1 VTRIALRGL
10 ATRKLRS
17 ALTILA
23 IVLGVAMISGT
34 FTLTN
39 QINGAFDD
47 IFQQSNK
54 GIDTVVSPKKAFDSN
69 NGQEVALELPQS
81 LVATVGAVPG
91 VAKVAGDRSDQGV
104 LVVNGKALKPT
115 GGAPAIVATHN
126 DGFAISTKVVEGAFP
141 ATDTEVA
148 VDKKLA
154 DEHHLRV
161 GEDAAMATNQG
172 LQPVKIVGI
181 VKFPAATGGATFILD
196 TLAASQ
202 KWFDKPGQVSRIVA
216 AAQPG
221 ISQDELTRRVRA
233 ALAGQ
238 NVEVKT
244 GVQDAKDDAKDIND
258 AIGGFLTPA
267 LLAFGFVAVFVGAF
281 IIFNTFTIT
290 VAQRLREFALLR
302 TLGAS
307 RRQVLRSVIVEAL
320 LIGLAASLIGIA
332 AGFLVAIGIGALFDA
347 IGFGIPTRSA
357 QLTTNAVVWSL
368 VVGIGVTLVA
378 SLVPARRATR
388 IPPIAALREGA
399 ELPHGRF
406 YRWSWILAILL
417 ALGGAALIVN
427 GFSSNGT
434 TSQRLLGMGL
444 GALLVFI
451 GVAMTARYAVP
462 ALARVIGWPIER
474 IAGTTG
480 RLARENASRNPS
492 RTAITSAALMI
503 GLALVVF
510 VSVVADG
517 LKSSIRDAV
526 RGSLRADVLV
536 QSSTFGRLPGQ
547 VVPAVQNVDGIKL
560 ATGFYTE
567 SVKDQRNHSLG
578 LVGVVPNQLD
588 QMYSIKVK
596 QGTLADFEAIGRTDG
611 AAVDAQTAK
620 DRGWKLGSVVK
631 VHTQAGRSGSFTI
644 RAIYDDVRGT
654 FTGFL
659 VDRSA
664 FDRISTN
671 RDVDQVL
678 ALAKNGV
685 SADTAAANVKAA
697 LAKQYPL
704 ADAKTSDQL
713 VQDIENSVNTLVYL
727 LYALLSMAVVI
738 SLFGIV
744 NTLVLSIFERTR
756 EIGMLRAI
764 GETRWQLRWMIT
776 HESIITA
783 VIGGVLGIIVGLF
796 FGYVI
801 SKGLENQGVTF
812 AVPIGQIV
820 VFAIAAVIAG
830 LISAIFPARRAAK
843 LDVLQALQYE

>member
-1 VTRIALRGL
+1 
-10 ATRKLRS
+10 
-17 ALTILA
+17 
-23 IVLGVAMISGT
+23 
-34 FTLTN
+34 
-39 QINGAFDD
+39 
-47 IFQQSNK
+47 
-54 GIDTVVSPKKAFDSN
+54 
-69 NGQEVALELPQS
+69 
-81 LVATVGAVPG
+81 
-91 VAKVAGDRSDQGV
+91 
-104 LVVNGKALKPT
+104 
-115 GGAPAIVATHN
+115 
-126 DGFAISTKVVEGAFP
+126 
-141 ATDTEVA
+141 
-148 VDKKLA
+148 
-154 DEHHLRV
+154 
-161 GEDAAMATNQG
+161 
-172 LQPVKIVGI
+172 
-181 VKFPAATGGATFILD
+181 
-196 TLAASQ
+196 
-202 KWFDKPGQVSRIVA
+202 
-216 AAQPG
+216 
-221 ISQDELTRRVRA
+221 
-233 ALAGQ
+233 
-238 NVEVKT
+238 
-244 GVQDAKDDAKDIND
+244 
-258 AIGGFLTPA
+258 
-267 LLAFGFVAVFVGAF
+267 
-281 IIFNTFTIT
+281 
-290 VAQRLREFALLR
+290 
-302 TLGAS
+302 
-307 RRQVLRSVIVEAL
+307 
-320 LIGLAASLIGIA
+320 
-332 AGFLVAIGIGALFDA
+332 
-347 IGFGIPTRSA
+347 
-357 QLTTNAVVWSL
+357 
-368 VVGIGVTLVA
+368 
-378 SLVPARRATR
+378 
-388 IPPIAALREGA
+388 
-399 ELPHGRF
+399 
-406 YRWSWILAILL
+406 
-417 ALGGAALIVN
+417 
-427 GFSSNGT
+427 
-434 TSQRLLGMGL
+434 
-444 GALLVFI
+444 
-451 GVAMTARYAVP
+451 
-462 ALARVIGWPIER
+462 
-474 IAGTTG
+474 
-480 RLARENASRNPS
+480 
-492 RTAITSAALMI
+492 
-503 GLALVVF
+503 
-510 VSVVADG
+510 
-517 LKSSIRDAV
+517 
-526 RGSLRADVLV
+526 
-536 QSSTFGRLPGQ
+536 
-547 VVPAVQNVDGIKL
+547 VQNVDGIKL

-697 LAKQYPL
+697 LATQYPL

-801 SKGLENQGVTF
+801 SKGLESQGVTF
-812 AVPIGQIV
+812 AVPVGQIV